1 MRLLSC
7 LKKYKNNTAL
17 ISQNK
22 HISFTDLENYSNGLA
37 KNFEK
42 ENLMFLICENNI
54 ESILFYLSSLK
65 KSCAL
70 VLLEK
75 NITSTNLNNL
85 IAAYKPRYI
94 FLNKKNN
101 YNLNKFKKKKIYMNY
116 ILIENIKK
124 IKIKINKDLK
134 VLISTS
140 GTTGN
145 PKYVKLTKQNIDSNI
160 ISILKFLK
168 ISKKDTTITTLPM
181 NYVYGLSIINTHLFT
196 GAKIVLNDYSVLDKK
211 FWSSLIHNKVTNI
224 NGVPYLYEIL
234 DKINFLKKDLS
245 SIRFFTQAGGK
256 INKKIQKKLINFCK
270 ENKKKI
276 FFMYGSAEATAR
288 MGYLSWRY
296 ARKKIGSIGKAVYGG
311 KFWLED
317 KNKKKIK
324 KDKKIGELIYSGKNV
339 FSGYAK
345 SCDDLHENNNCATL
359 RTGDYA
365 KRDKDGF
372 YYLIGRSDKF
382 IKIQGN
388 RLNLEDIEIY
398 TSSFGIKSVCKL
410 NKKNKITIF
419 VEKKVDEKMVLQKV
433 KNKITIHPSNFLIKK
448 ITKFPINK
456 NLKISYNHKIFN

>member
-1 MRLLSC
+1 MRLLKS
-7 LKKYKNNTAL
+7 LKKYKKNTAL
-17 ISQNK
+17 IFESK
-22 HISFTDLENYSNGLA
+22 CISFHELEKYSNDLA

-65 KSCAL
+65 KNCAL

-75 NITSTNLNNL
+75 NITEINLNEL
-85 IAAYKPRYI
+85 ISKYEPRYI
-94 FLNKKNN
+94 FIN
-101 YNLNKFKKKKIYMNY
+101 KKKKHNFSKFNIRKNYMNY
-116 ILIENIKK
+116 ILLENKKK
-124 IKIKINKDLK
+124 IKFKINKDLK
-134 VLISTS
+134 ILISTS

-145 PKYVKLTKQNIDSNI
+145 PKYVKLTKQNLDSNTL
-160 ISILKFLK
+160 SILKFLK
-168 ISKKDTTITTLPM
+168 INKKDTTITTLHM
-181 NYVYGLSIINTHLFT
+181 NYVYGLSIINTHLVA
-196 GAKIVLNDYSVLDKK
+196 GAKIVLNDYSVIDKN
-211 FWSSLIHNKVTNI
+211 FWSSLIINKITNI

-234 DKINFLKKDLS
+234 DKIKFLDKNLS

-256 INKKIQKKLINFCK
+256 IDKKIQKKLITFCLR
-270 ENKKKI
+270 NKKKV

-288 MGYLSWRY
+288 MGYLPWKYVKEKS
-296 ARKKIGSIGKAVYGG
+296 GSIGKAIQGG

-324 KDKKIGELIYSGKNV
+324 HNQKSGELIYSGKNV
-339 FSGYAK
+339 SSGYANSYK
-345 SCDDLHENNNCATL
+345 DLKKDNNSDIL

-372 YYLIGRSDKF
+372 YYLLGRSDRF

-410 NKKNKITIF
+410 KKNNKIEIF
-419 VEKKVDEKMVLQKV
+419 VEKDVDEKMLLKKI

-448 ITKFPINK
+448 ISKFPINK